1 MPIRLS
7 ECWPPRKMPLPPSW
21 RPWRPFQTE
30 TMWRFAI
37 TVDEV
42 AQFIEVTKVAMND
55 ILRARK
61 DAGVVSSDP
70 WTL

>member
-1 MPIRLS
+1 
-7 ECWPPRKMPLPPSW
+7 
-21 RPWRPFQTE
+21 
-30 TMWRFAI
+30 MWRFAI